1 VPPASETVS
10 ALSWMLHNFT
20 ELPPS
25 LLQNLSC
32 GRWQSPCFII
42 IHTRVGE
49 KCDRTRPIINDD
61 LGYCLKKKCVQRNFD
76 QNPSWPHWQPKRWG
90 VFYGDCGL

>member
-1 VPPASETVS
+1 MHPASETVS
-10 ALSWMLHNFT
+10 ALSGMLHNFT

-49 KCDRTRPIINDD
+49 KRDRTRPIIMMTSVIAW
-61 LGYCLKKKCVQRNFD
+61 GKKM
-76 QNPSWPHWQPKRWG
+76 
-90 VFYGDCGL
+90 

>member
-42 IHTRVGE
+42 IDWRVGE
-49 KCDRTRPIINDD
+49 KCDRTRLIMMTSVIAW
-61 LGYCLKKKCVQRNFD
+61 GKKCAKRNFD
-76 QNPSWPHWQPKRWG
+76 QNQSGPHSQPKRWG
-90 VFYGDCGL
+90 VFYGDSGL